1 MFVYASSSPYSS
13 LRCIKSASAG
23 IPLSGIRPPVESPAL
38 VFLKVFS
45 HESTPT
51 KAAHKGLLS
60 SREER
65 GEKDVGIRTIGFKLS
80 RMITQVKISIWLN

>member
-1 MFVYASSSPYSS
+1 M
-13 LRCIKSASAG
+13 
-23 IPLSGIRPPVESPAL
+23 SGIRPPVESPAL
-38 VFLKVFS
+38 VFVKVFS

-60 SREER
+60 SRGREER
-65 GEKDVGIRTIGFKLS
+65 KTLEFGLKLS